1 MMTAM
6 LKRMTGEELL
16 LMRVLYDQDV
26 EVEINAELERRSS
39 AGLSEAAVQRS
50 AWRGFAMVAPPAAKA
65 AA

>member
-26 EVEINAELERRSS
+26 ETDINAELVRRGSG
-39 AGLSEAAVQRS
+39 GLSEASVRRS
-50 AWRGFAMVAPPAAKA
+50 AWWEFAMITPPVAKA